1 MGRADFV
8 YGFHPA
14 RELLR
19 HTPQRVLE
27 VLVAARTG
35 KRRAEIEE
43 LCRKHGVP
51 LKRLGQQQ
59 LEELAGGATHNGF
72 VVRRSPSGAA
82 VVAPQRDLDLV
93 VLVEDIQDP
102 RNLGAL
108 IRVCEGVGAAK
119 LLIRDRGSAPLTAAA
134 IKTSAGAVEWLP
146 VERVVN
152 SAQVM
157 EAHKKNGFWVYG
169 AAADGKPPWDVDLT
183 GPLMICLGGEESGLR
198 QRTLAL
204 CDGVLGL
211 PMLGRV
217 ESLNLATAAAA
228 ILYEAVR
235 QRQTAAASPR
245 TAS

>member
-19 HTPQRVLE
+19 HTPQVVLE
-27 VLVAARTG
+27 VLVAARPG

-51 LKRLGQQQ
+51 LKRLGQKQ
-59 LEELAGGATHNGF
+59 LEELAAGAAHNGF
-72 VVRRSPSGAA
+72 VVRRSASQTGTK
-82 VVAPQRDLDLV
+82 APPRDSELV

-152 SAQVM
+152 SGQ
-157 EAHKKNGFWVYG
+157 EIEIHKKQGFWVYG
-169 AAADGKPPWDVDLT
+169 AAADGAPPWDLDLT
-183 GPLMICLGGEESGLR
+183 GPVMLCLGGEESGLR
-198 QRTLAL
+198 QRTRSL
-204 CDGVLGL
+204 CDGVIGL
-211 PMLGRV
+211 PMRGQV
-217 ESLNLATAAAA
+217 ESLNLATAASA
-228 ILYEAVR
+228 ILYEVVR
-235 QRQTAAASPR
+235 QRLGATGLAR
-245 TAS
+245 